1 MYAKPLK
8 SRHRT
13 QSSRFFCLRVGQ
25 LTTGVVEWYP
35 FFRIF
40 RFRMY
45 WFRLMTTAN
54 ANVDPGFPYVRALR
68 IVFMHRQY
76 RTV

>member
-1 MYAKPLK
+1 MYAKPWK
-8 SRHRT
+8 CRHRT

-35 FFRIF
+35 FFLIF

-45 WFRLMTTAN
+45 W
-54 ANVDPGFPYVRALR
+54 
-68 IVFMHRQY
+68 
-76 RTV
+76 